1 MTWRPEYCARGRE
14 RHLLF
19 GLQRHVH
26 CKLAVVDEAFK
37 RTERAQNLWTS
48 FLRSVDP
55 MAQGAKLTANPEFTF
70 DSIGGLA
77 GAKEEIL
84 TYACAATNPS
94 FYSDWGTFPPSGVLL
109 IGADGVG
116 KSLLARALATHTE
129 TSFLEVEIPRLVL
142 DVVHAGGK
150 VGDLVSQWSGILEE
164 MPPLTVYFDEL
175 EFSRAQAIGTQRP
188 DLPVGPIM
196 DFLLEIV
203 DRTIANKQHLVIG
216 ATSTPDT
223 LRPAFVAANRFERL
237 VEVNPQFPEDMIA
250 AVQIHADAAEK
261 RAGHRLFSEID
272 WTAVLGNTRDCSPGD
287 WVRILHAVLRHKAS
301 EAARGEAT
309 TQVNTQDLKN
319 EVERFKHA
327 QRRVRTAEGGNYV

>member
-1 MTWRPEYCARGRE
+1 M
-14 RHLLF
+14 
-19 GLQRHVH
+19 
-26 CKLAVVDEAFK
+26 DEDFK
-37 RTERAQNLWTS
+37 RTERAQNLWSS

-55 MAQGAKLTANPEFTF
+55 MARGAKLTANPEFGF

-77 GAKEEIL
+77 GAKDEIL
-84 TYACAATNPS
+84 TYGCAATNPS

-109 IGADGVG
+109 IGRDGVG

-129 TSFLEVEIPRLVL
+129 TSFLEVEIPRLIL

-150 VGDLVSQWSGILEE
+150 VGELVQQWSGILEE
-164 MPPLTVYFDEL
+164 MPPMTVFFDEL
-175 EFSRAQAIGTQRP
+175 EFSRAQAIGTQRS
-188 DLPVGPIM
+188 DLPIGPIM

-203 DRTIANKQHLVIG
+203 DRTIATEHHLVIG

-237 VEVNPQFPEDMIA
+237 VEVNPLFPEDMIA

-261 RAGHRLFSEID
+261 RAGHPLFGKID
-272 WTAVLGNTRDCSPGD
+272 WTAVLGNSRECSPGD

-301 EAARGEAT
+301 EAARGEPVT
-309 TQVNTQDLKN
+309 PVSTGDLKR

-327 QRRVRTAEGGNYV
+327 QRRIRTTEGGNYV

>member
-1 MTWRPEYCARGRE
+1 M
-14 RHLLF
+14 
-19 GLQRHVH
+19 
-26 CKLAVVDEAFK
+26 DEDSK

-55 MAQGAKLTANPEFTF
+55 MARGAKLTANPGFGF

-77 GAKEEIL
+77 GPKDEVL
-84 TYACAATNPS
+84 TYACAATNPN
-94 FYSDWGTFPPSGVLL
+94 FYADWGTFPPSGVLL
-109 IGADGVG
+109 IGRDGVG

-129 TSFLEVEIPRLVL
+129 TSFLEVEIPRLIL

-150 VGDLVSQWSGILEE
+150 VAELVQQWSHILEE

-175 EFSRAQAIGTQRP
+175 EFSRAQAIGTQRT

-203 DRTIANKQHLVIG
+203 DRTIANKQHLVVG

-237 VEVNPQFPEDMIA
+237 VEVNPLFPDDMIQ
-250 AVQIHADAAEK
+250 AVQIHAAAAEE
-261 RAGHRLFSEID
+261 RAGQQLFEEVD
-272 WTAVLGNTRDCSPGD
+272 WMAVLGQSRECSPGD

-301 EAARGEAT
+301 ETARGEMVKRVST
-309 TQVNTQDLKN
+309 SDLKG
-319 EVERFKHA
+319 EVERFKQA
-327 QRRVRTAEGGNYV
+327 QRRIQTPEPGNYV